1 MSENPELEAKAW
13 SYTREKIGRLLR
25 DMYNEPQEPSPRLCA
40 LIAKLI
46 EGVPPPADEAYPQ
59 AEVNPTAPK

>member
-1 MSENPELEAKAW
+1 MAENSEVDARTW

-40 LIAKLI
+40 LIAKLR
-46 EGVPPPADEAYPQ
+46 EGAAPPGDAADPAGDGNQ
-59 AEVNPTAPK
+59 TATK